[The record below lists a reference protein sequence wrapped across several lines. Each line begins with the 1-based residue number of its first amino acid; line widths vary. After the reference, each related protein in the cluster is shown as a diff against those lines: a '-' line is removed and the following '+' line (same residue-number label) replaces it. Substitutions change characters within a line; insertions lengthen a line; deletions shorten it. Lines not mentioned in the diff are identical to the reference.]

1 MGNNYLNSLYNL
13 KDKVI
18 VVTGAAGQL
27 GGQYVRAMLE
37 VGCRV
42 VAIDYDLSNPK
53 GNLSALRS
61 DNLMVLEVDITKKTS
76 IQGAL
81 KKICDQFGKV
91 DGLINN
97 AAIDAPPGG
106 SDENV
111 GPFET
116 YPETAWDKMME
127 VNLKGMFLCCQ
138 VFGSDMVAKGRGSIV
153 NIASIYGMLSPDQ
166 RIYEYKYKNAGAKA
180 RPFFKPVAYSVTKSG
195 VYNLTRW
202 LATYW
207 APSNIRVNTLT
218 LAGVFNNQDEAF
230 LGKYIQKVPLG
241 RMAKQEEY
249 CGAILFL
256 LSDASSY
263 MTGSNMVVDGG
274 FCCW

>member
-1 MGNNYLNSLYNL
+1 VENNYLNSLYNL
-13 KDKVI
+13 KNKVI

-27 GGQYVRAMLE
+27 GGQYVRATLE

-42 VAIDYDLSNPK
+42 VALDYDLDNPK
-53 GNLSALRS
+53 GNLSSLQS
-61 DNLMVLEVDITKKTS
+61 DDLMTLEVDITKKTS

-81 KKICDQFGKV
+81 KKICERFGKI

-106 SDENV
+106 SDENT
-111 GPFET
+111 GSFEA
-116 YPETAWDKMME
+116 YPEDAWDKMME

-138 VFGSDMVAKGRGSIV
+138 VFGSDMAAKRKGSIV

-166 RIYEYKYKNAGAKA
+166 RIYEYKYKNVGAEAK
-180 RPFFKPVAYSVTKSG
+180 PFFKPVAYSVTKSG

-207 APSNIRVNTLT
+207 ALSNIRVNTLT
-218 LAGVFNNQDEAF
+218 LAGVFNNQDETF
-230 LGKYIQKVPLG
+230 LKNYTQKVPMG
-241 RMAKQEEY
+241 RMAKQDEY
-249 CGAILFL
+249 CGAVLFL

-263 MTGSNMVVDGG
+263 MTGSNMIVDGG

>member
-1 MGNNYLNSLYNL
+1 M
-13 KDKVI
+13 
-18 VVTGAAGQL
+18 A
-27 GGQYVRAMLE
+27 
-37 VGCRV
+37 
-42 VAIDYDLSNPK
+42 
-53 GNLSALRS
+53 
-61 DNLMVLEVDITKKTS
+61 LEVDITKKIS
-76 IQGAL
+76 IQEAI
-81 KKICDQFGKV
+81 KKIRARFGKI

-97 AAIDAPPGG
+97 AAIDAPPGV
-106 SDENV
+106 SAENT

-116 YPETAWDKMME
+116 YPEYAWDKMME

-138 VFGSDMVAKGRGSIV
+138 VFGAEMAAQKSGNIV
-153 NIASIYGMLSPDQ
+153 NIASIYGRMLSPDQ
-166 RIYEYKYKNAGAKA
+166 RIYEYKYKNAEAEAK
-180 RPFFKPVAYSVTKSG
+180 PFFKPVTYSVTKSG

-218 LAGVFNNQDEAF
+218 LAGVFNNQDETF
-230 LGKYIQKVPLG
+230 LKNYTQKVPLG
-241 RMAKQEEY
+241 RMAKQDEY

>member
-1 MGNNYLNSLYNL
+1 MENNYLNSLYNL
-13 KDKVI
+13 KNKVI

-27 GGQYVRAMLE
+27 GGQYVRATLE

-42 VAIDYDLSNPK
+42 VALDYDLDNPK
-53 GNLSALRS
+53 GNLSSLQS
-61 DNLMVLEVDITKKTS
+61 DDLMTLEVDITKKTS

-81 KKICDQFGKV
+81 KKICERFGKI

-106 SDENV
+106 SDENT
-111 GPFET
+111 GSFEA
-116 YPETAWDKMME
+116 YPEDAWDKMME

-138 VFGSDMVAKGRGSIV
+138 VFGSDMAAKRKGSIV

-166 RIYEYKYKNAGAKA
+166 RIYEYKYKNVGAEAK
-180 RPFFKPVAYSVTKSG
+180 PFFKPVAYSVTKSG

-218 LAGVFNNQDEAF
+218 LAGVFNNQDETF
-230 LGKYIQKVPLG
+230 LKNYTQKVPMG
-241 RMAKQEEY
+241 RMAKQDEY
-249 CGAILFL
+249 CGAVLFL

-263 MTGSNMVVDGG
+263 MTGSNMIVDGG